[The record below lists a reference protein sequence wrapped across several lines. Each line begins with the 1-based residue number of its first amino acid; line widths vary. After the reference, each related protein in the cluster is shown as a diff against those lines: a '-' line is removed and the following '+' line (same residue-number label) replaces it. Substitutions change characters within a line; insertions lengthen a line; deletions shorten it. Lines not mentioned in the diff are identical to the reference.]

1 MHSSYYPTG
10 FPKDTYVSCLTRG
23 DYTSTPNIYPL
34 NELQILFFCQG
45 YECDRLLRTRIG
57 RIEGIPLAK
66 AVAAVA
72 APVEE
77 CRGPGT
83 AAPLGDAMDLE
94 PGQ

>member
-1 MHSSYYPTG
+1 MPHTRRLHIHTKYLSS
-10 FPKDTYVSCLTRG
+10 KWASD
-23 DYTSTPNIYPL
+23 
-34 NELQILFFCQG
+34 LFFCRG

-83 AAPLGDAMDLE
+83 AATLGDAMDLE

>member
-1 MHSSYYPTG
+1 MS
-10 FPKDTYVSCLTRG
+10 FRSC
-23 DYTSTPNIYPL
+23 
-34 NELQILFFCQG
+34 FFCRG

-83 AAPLGDAMDLE
+83 AATLGDAMDLE